1 MSVCILCVQLRASL
15 RTSGGHVQGQA
26 RWVFM
31 HSRGVRK
38 LKEFRSVNARA
49 VVASRGIAT
58 LKLKL
63 LITLVNQQSLLKYMT
78 ISLFNYIQF
87 HCHSSS
93 LQSTVRWKSEIRTR
107 STAFRMLHWPVCLQW
122 RKKKSFWIQSSI
134 WNWNV
139 IATVWIPEWMWWALR
154 WDLITHP
161 GMSSSSW
168 KAVISVCEI
177 TPTSVEIRGVVL
189 WFVTSYWMTD
199 AVFYFADSFISSA
212 WYYARRCLRVGECV
226 FACV

>member
-1 MSVCILCVQLRASL
+1 MKLTFATAAMSEVALEISNWITTIWQGWKDGATVLDPHSIDFRMNSPCAHTHVNMLECVFCPHMSVCILCVQLRASL
-15 RTSGGHVQGQA
+15 RTFWRHVQGQA

-31 HSRGVRK
+31 HSRGARK

-122 RKKKSFWIQSSI
+122 RKKNLF
-134 WNWNV
+134 
-139 IATVWIPEWMWWALR
+139 EY
-154 WDLITHP
+154 
-161 GMSSSSW
+161 
-168 KAVISVCEI
+168 KAVYETEMLSLLFGSQNERDELFDEI
-177 TPTSVEIRGVVL
+177 
-189 WFVTSYWMTD
+189 
-199 AVFYFADSFISSA
+199 
-212 WYYARRCLRVGECV
+212 
-226 FACV
+226 